1 MKKRFFAFL
10 IFVMSL
16 VLVTSCD
23 INKKKEKLE
32 VPTNVAVSEE
42 GLVTW
47 DEVKNADAYFVEINE
62 ENIVARIIK
71 LEKWSK
77 YLEKVEKIIKMVFE
91 NPKSLKYREQFVE
104 IT

>member
-1 MKKRFFAFL
+1 MKTMKKRFFAFL

-32 VPTNVAVSEE
+32 TPTNVAASDE

-62 ENIVARIIK
+62 ENKKYNTTVYECQYQ
-71 LEKWSK
+71 LENLNDKEEPRK
-77 YLEKVEKIIKMVFE
+77 K
-91 NPKSLKYREQFVE
+91 PR
-104 IT
+104 